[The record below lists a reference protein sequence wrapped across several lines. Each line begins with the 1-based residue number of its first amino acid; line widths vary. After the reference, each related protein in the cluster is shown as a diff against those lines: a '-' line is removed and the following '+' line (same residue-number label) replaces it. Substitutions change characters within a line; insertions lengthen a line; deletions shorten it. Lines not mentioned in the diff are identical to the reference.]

1 MKRILKFLGLYK
13 EKIYQPIIGL
23 MQSKEGGIVDVIEVN
38 PYWVKYYLIMVGRLG
53 YSNVKIDRG
62 KKRK

>member
-38 PYWVKYYLIMVGRLG
+38 PYWVKY
-53 YSNVKIDRG
+53 SNVKIDRG